1 MGSQVG
7 PIIFGNPTARKQLL
21 DNGEVYT
28 FRTSD
33 RTTGDTWARASRTGE
48 KLVDVTVEQVAS
60 IDDPS
65 PDSLREEWAIRS
77 GFGTPEQW
85 WDAIKDV
92 HGPPETG
99 YVYHVETRN
108 VEREDVAAALFESR
122 TETRTYRIT
131 LDDERTFEVTT
142 VESEYEPA
150 HEYESGNGYFSA
162 SVDFDS
168 VPDVDFKPDR
178 YPTDIGEIAVVETDD
193 GWGTPV
199 LHAAVQHVADDELV
213 RWEYPT
219 LGAVATIQ
227 EIDDVE

>member
-1 MGSQVG
+1 MSSQVG

-48 KLVDVTVEQVAS
+48 KLVNVTVEQVAS

-65 PDSLREEWAIRS
+65 PDSLREEWAFRS

-108 VEREDVAAALFESR
+108 VEREDVVAALFESR

-142 VESEYEPA
+142 VESEYELA

-168 VPDVDFKPDR
+168 IPDVDLKPDR

-199 LHAAVQHVADDELV
+199 LHAGVQHVADDELV

>member
-65 PDSLREEWAIRS
+65 PDSLRDEWAFRS

-99 YVYHVETRN
+99 YVYHVEMRN
-108 VEREDVAAALFESR
+108 VKRDDVAVALFESR
-122 TETRTYRIT
+122 TETRTYRVT
-131 LDDERTFEVTT
+131 LDDERTFEVTA
-142 VESEYEPA
+142 VESEYESVD
-150 HEYESGNGYFSA
+150 EYESGSGYFSV
-162 SVDFDS
+162 SVNFDS
-168 VPDVDFKPDR
+168 VPDGDPKPDR

-199 LHAAVQHVADDELV
+199 LHAAVQHVEDDELV

-227 EIDDVE
+227 GIDDGE

>member
-1 MGSQVG
+1 MSSQVG
-7 PIIFGNPTARKQLL
+7 PITFGNLTARKQLL
-21 DNGEVYT
+21 HNGRVYT
-28 FRTSD
+28 FRACD

-48 KLVDVTVEQVAS
+48 KLVDITVEQVAS

-65 PDSLREEWAIRS
+65 PDSLRDEWALQS

-162 SVDFDS
+162 SVNFDS
-168 VPDVDFKPDR
+168 VPDVDLKPDR
-178 YPTDIGEIAVVETDD
+178 YPTDIGEIAVAETDD

-199 LHAAVQHVADDELV
+199 LHAAVQHVEGDELV